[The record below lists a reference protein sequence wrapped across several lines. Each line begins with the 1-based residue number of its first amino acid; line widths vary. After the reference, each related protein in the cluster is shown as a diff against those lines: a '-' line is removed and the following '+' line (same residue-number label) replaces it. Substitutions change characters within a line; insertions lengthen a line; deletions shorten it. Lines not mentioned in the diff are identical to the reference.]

1 MFLCTKNVKCR
12 LIDEVA
18 VFSQL
23 LKVEVAL
30 SEVGVA
36 RPEGPCPL
44 GGSGGMLP
52 QEILKF

>member
-1 MFLCTKNVKCR
+1 MQRVLLVSASCLST
-12 LIDEVA
+12 

-36 RPEGPCPL
+36 RPEGPCHL
-44 GGSGGMLP
+44 GGSAGMLP

>member
-1 MFLCTKNVKCR
+1 MWEEF
-12 LIDEVA
+12 EVA
-18 VFSQL
+18 LVVKKYLSVFSQL

-36 RPEGPCPL
+36 RPEGPGSV

>member
-1 MFLCTKNVKCR
+1 MKDYNR
-12 LIDEVA
+12 LNLKWLA
-18 VFSQL
+18 LVFSQL

-36 RPEGPCPL
+36 RPEGPCHL
-44 GGSGGMLP
+44 GGSAGMLP